1 MSPASRMELV
11 PFSGIRKVFERA
23 KALEREGRPVIFL
36 ETGRPDFDTPAHIK
50 EAAKRALDAG
60 DVHYTSNYGTPEL
73 RAAIAEKL
81 KRENGLTYDPDAE
94 IIVTVGAAEAVF
106 DAFLAF
112 QNPGDEVLYPEPSW
126 LNCAAAARLAGAIPV
141 PIPSRESN
149 GYQIDPDEVRR
160 RITSQTRLLIIA
172 SPHNPTGAVQSP
184 DRLRDLADLV
194 VQCNLLVI
202 SDEIYERIIYDDRV
216 HVSLARLPGMG
227 ERTITINGFSKAFSM
242 TGWRLGYAAAP
253 QPFIQA
259 MNRVHQYKR
268 GLRLRLCAGG
278 RGGGPPGPA
287 GLRGHHGR
295 GVQTAAGFD
304 RSRHQRHPR
313 AFVHQPRWR
322 LLRLAEHQADRTH
335 VGRLLDEAAG
345 ECVCL
350 VGPGDSF
357 RRVRPGVCAPL
368 LRQLVRA
375 VGRGDET
382 PDAVLRVKPIQ
393 CNARTGDNAQSG
405 VRGPP

>member
-1 MSPASRMELV
+1 VSPASRMQLV

-112 QNPGDEVLYPEPSW
+112 LNPGDEVLYPEPSW
-126 LNCAAAARLAGAIPV
+126 LNYAAAARLAGAIPV
-141 PIPSRESN
+141 AIPLRESN

-184 DRLRDLADLV
+184 DTLRDLADLV

-259 MNRVHQYKR
+259 MNRVHQYNVACACAFAQAGAVAALKGPQDCVTAMVAEFRRRRDLVVPAINAMR
-268 GLRLRLCAGG
+268 GLSCVNPGGAFYVWVNITRIGVTSEDFSMNLLERAYVSLVPGTVFGESGQGYVRLSYANSYERLEEA
-278 RGGGPPGPA
+278 
-287 GLRGHHGR
+287 LR
-295 GVQTAAGFD
+295 
-304 RSRHQRHPR
+304 
-313 AFVHQPRWR
+313 R
-322 LLRLAEHQADRTH
+322 LTRFCE
-335 VGRLLDEAAG
+335 
-345 ECVCL
+345 
-350 VGPGDSF
+350 
-357 RRVRPGVCAPL
+357 
-368 LRQLVRA
+368 
-375 VGRGDET
+375 
-382 PDAVLRVKPIQ
+382 
-393 CNARTGDNAQSG
+393 
-405 VRGPP
+405 

>member
-1 MSPASRMELV
+1 VSPASRMELV

-112 QNPGDEVLYPEPSW
+112 LNPGDEVLYPEPSW
-126 LNCAAAARLAGAIPV
+126 LNYAAAARLAGAIPV
-141 PIPSRESN
+141 PIPLRESN

-184 DRLRDLADLV
+184 DTLRDLADLV

-259 MNRVHQYKR
+259 MNRVHQYNVACACAFAQAGAVAALKGPQDCVRAMVAEFRRRRDLVVPAINAMR
-268 GLRLRLCAGG
+268 GLSCVNPGGAFYVWVNITRIGVTSEDFSMNLLERAYVSLVPGTVFGESGQGYVRLSYANSYERLEEA
-278 RGGGPPGPA
+278 
-287 GLRGHHGR
+287 LR
-295 GVQTAAGFD
+295 
-304 RSRHQRHPR
+304 
-313 AFVHQPRWR
+313 R
-322 LLRLAEHQADRTH
+322 LTRFCE
-335 VGRLLDEAAG
+335 
-345 ECVCL
+345 
-350 VGPGDSF
+350 
-357 RRVRPGVCAPL
+357 
-368 LRQLVRA
+368 
-375 VGRGDET
+375 
-382 PDAVLRVKPIQ
+382 
-393 CNARTGDNAQSG
+393 
-405 VRGPP
+405 

>member
-1 MSPASRMELV
+1 VSPASRMELV

-112 QNPGDEVLYPEPSW
+112 LNPGDEVLYPEPSW
-126 LNCAAAARLAGAIPV
+126 LNYAAAARLAGAIPV
-141 PIPSRESN
+141 PIPLRESN

-184 DRLRDLADLV
+184 DTLRDLADLV

-259 MNRVHQYKR
+259 MNRVHQYNVACACAFAQAGAVAALKGPQDCVRAMVAEFRRRRDLVVPAINAMR
-268 GLRLRLCAGG
+268 GLSCVNPGGAFYVWVNITRIGVTSEDFSVNLLERAYVSLVPGTVFGESGQGYVRLSYANSYERLEEA
-278 RGGGPPGPA
+278 
-287 GLRGHHGR
+287 LR
-295 GVQTAAGFD
+295 
-304 RSRHQRHPR
+304 
-313 AFVHQPRWR
+313 R
-322 LLRLAEHQADRTH
+322 LTRFCE
-335 VGRLLDEAAG
+335 
-345 ECVCL
+345 
-350 VGPGDSF
+350 
-357 RRVRPGVCAPL
+357 
-368 LRQLVRA
+368 
-375 VGRGDET
+375 
-382 PDAVLRVKPIQ
+382 
-393 CNARTGDNAQSG
+393 
-405 VRGPP
+405 

>member
-1 MSPASRMELV
+1 MQLV

-112 QNPGDEVLYPEPSW
+112 LNPGDEVLYPEPSW
-126 LNCAAAARLAGAIPV
+126 LNYAAAARLAGAIPV
-141 PIPSRESN
+141 PIPLRESD

-160 RITSQTRLLIIA
+160 RITSRTRLLIIA

-184 DRLRDLADLV
+184 DTLRDLADLV

-259 MNRVHQYKR
+259 MNRVHQYNVACACAFAQAGAVAALKGPQDCVTAMVAEFRRRRDLVVPAINAMR
-268 GLRLRLCAGG
+268 GLSCVNPGGAFYVWVNITRIGVTSEDFSMNLLERAYVSLVPGTVFGESGQGYVRLSYANSYERLEEA
-278 RGGGPPGPA
+278 
-287 GLRGHHGR
+287 LR
-295 GVQTAAGFD
+295 
-304 RSRHQRHPR
+304 
-313 AFVHQPRWR
+313 R
-322 LLRLAEHQADRTH
+322 LTRFCE
-335 VGRLLDEAAG
+335 
-345 ECVCL
+345 
-350 VGPGDSF
+350 
-357 RRVRPGVCAPL
+357 
-368 LRQLVRA
+368 
-375 VGRGDET
+375 
-382 PDAVLRVKPIQ
+382 
-393 CNARTGDNAQSG
+393 
-405 VRGPP
+405 

>member
-112 QNPGDEVLYPEPSW
+112 LNPGDEVLYPEPSW
-126 LNCAAAARLAGAIPV
+126 LNYAAAARLAGAIPV
-141 PIPSRESN
+141 PIPLRESN

-184 DRLRDLADLV
+184 DTLRDLADLV

-259 MNRVHQYKR
+259 MNRVHQYNVACACAFAQAGAVAAIKGPQDCVTAMVAEFRRRRDLVVPAINAMR
-268 GLRLRLCAGG
+268 GLSCVNPGGAFYVWVNITRIGVTSEDFSMNLLERAYVSLVPGTVFGESGQGYVRLSYANSYERLEEA
-278 RGGGPPGPA
+278 
-287 GLRGHHGR
+287 LR
-295 GVQTAAGFD
+295 
-304 RSRHQRHPR
+304 
-313 AFVHQPRWR
+313 R
-322 LLRLAEHQADRTH
+322 LTRFCE
-335 VGRLLDEAAG
+335 
-345 ECVCL
+345 
-350 VGPGDSF
+350 
-357 RRVRPGVCAPL
+357 
-368 LRQLVRA
+368 
-375 VGRGDET
+375 
-382 PDAVLRVKPIQ
+382 
-393 CNARTGDNAQSG
+393 
-405 VRGPP
+405 

>member
-1 MSPASRMELV
+1 MELV

-112 QNPGDEVLYPEPSW
+112 LNPGDEVLYPEPSW
-126 LNCAAAARLAGAIPV
+126 LNYAAAARLAGAIPV
-141 PIPSRESN
+141 PIPLRESN

-184 DRLRDLADLV
+184 DTLRDLADLV

-259 MNRVHQYKR
+259 MNRVHQYNVACACAFAQAGAVAAIKGPQDCVTAMVAEFRRRRDLVVPAINAMR
-268 GLRLRLCAGG
+268 GLSCVNPGGAFYVWVNITRIGVTSEDFSMNLLERAYVSLVPGTVFGESGQGYVRLSYANSYERLEEA
-278 RGGGPPGPA
+278 
-287 GLRGHHGR
+287 LR
-295 GVQTAAGFD
+295 
-304 RSRHQRHPR
+304 
-313 AFVHQPRWR
+313 R
-322 LLRLAEHQADRTH
+322 LTRFCE
-335 VGRLLDEAAG
+335 
-345 ECVCL
+345 
-350 VGPGDSF
+350 
-357 RRVRPGVCAPL
+357 
-368 LRQLVRA
+368 
-375 VGRGDET
+375 
-382 PDAVLRVKPIQ
+382 
-393 CNARTGDNAQSG
+393 
-405 VRGPP
+405 

>member
-1 MSPASRMELV
+1 MSPASRMQLV

-112 QNPGDEVLYPEPSW
+112 LNPGDEVLYPEPSW
-126 LNCAAAARLAGAIPV
+126 LNYAAAARLAGAIPV
-141 PIPSRESN
+141 PIPLRESD

-160 RITSQTRLLIIA
+160 RITSRTRLLIIA

-184 DRLRDLADLV
+184 DTLRDLADLV

-259 MNRVHQYKR
+259 MNRVHQYNVACACAFAQAGAVAALKGPQDCVTAMVAEFRRRRDLVVPAINAMR
-268 GLRLRLCAGG
+268 GLSCVNPGGAFYVWVNITRIGVTSEDFSMNLLERAYVSLVPGTVFGESGQGYVRLSYANSYERLEEA
-278 RGGGPPGPA
+278 
-287 GLRGHHGR
+287 LR
-295 GVQTAAGFD
+295 
-304 RSRHQRHPR
+304 
-313 AFVHQPRWR
+313 R
-322 LLRLAEHQADRTH
+322 LTRFCE
-335 VGRLLDEAAG
+335 
-345 ECVCL
+345 
-350 VGPGDSF
+350 
-357 RRVRPGVCAPL
+357 
-368 LRQLVRA
+368 
-375 VGRGDET
+375 
-382 PDAVLRVKPIQ
+382 
-393 CNARTGDNAQSG
+393 
-405 VRGPP
+405 

>member
-1 MSPASRMELV
+1 MQLV

-112 QNPGDEVLYPEPSW
+112 LNPGDEVLYPEPSW
-126 LNCAAAARLAGAIPV
+126 LNYAAAARLAGAIPV
-141 PIPSRESN
+141 PIPLRESD

-184 DRLRDLADLV
+184 DTLRDLADLV

-259 MNRVHQYKR
+259 MNRVHQYNVACACAFAQAGAVAALKGPQDCVTAMVAEFRRRRDLVVPAINAMR
-268 GLRLRLCAGG
+268 GLSCVNPGGAFYVWVNITRIGVTSEDFSMNLLERAYVSLVPGTVFGESGQGYVRLSYANSYERLEEA
-278 RGGGPPGPA
+278 
-287 GLRGHHGR
+287 LR
-295 GVQTAAGFD
+295 
-304 RSRHQRHPR
+304 
-313 AFVHQPRWR
+313 R
-322 LLRLAEHQADRTH
+322 LTRFCE
-335 VGRLLDEAAG
+335 
-345 ECVCL
+345 
-350 VGPGDSF
+350 
-357 RRVRPGVCAPL
+357 
-368 LRQLVRA
+368 
-375 VGRGDET
+375 
-382 PDAVLRVKPIQ
+382 
-393 CNARTGDNAQSG
+393 
-405 VRGPP
+405 

>member
-1 MSPASRMELV
+1 MQLV

-112 QNPGDEVLYPEPSW
+112 LNPGDEVLYPEPSW
-126 LNCAAAARLAGAIPV
+126 LNYAAAARLAGAIPV
-141 PIPSRESN
+141 PIPLRESN

-184 DRLRDLADLV
+184 DTLRDLADLV

-259 MNRVHQYKR
+259 MNRVHQYNVACACAFAQAGAVAALKGPQDCVTAMVAEFRRRRDLVVPAINAMR
-268 GLRLRLCAGG
+268 GLSCVNPGGAFYVWVNITRIGVTSEDFSMNLLERAYVSLVPGTVFGESGQGYVRLSYANSYERLEEA
-278 RGGGPPGPA
+278 
-287 GLRGHHGR
+287 LR
-295 GVQTAAGFD
+295 
-304 RSRHQRHPR
+304 
-313 AFVHQPRWR
+313 R
-322 LLRLAEHQADRTH
+322 LTRFCE
-335 VGRLLDEAAG
+335 
-345 ECVCL
+345 
-350 VGPGDSF
+350 
-357 RRVRPGVCAPL
+357 
-368 LRQLVRA
+368 
-375 VGRGDET
+375 
-382 PDAVLRVKPIQ
+382 
-393 CNARTGDNAQSG
+393 
-405 VRGPP
+405 